1 MSTTVAFPWVLL
13 AAVAAGLAAYVVA
26 TRAVPA
32 VARAA
37 LREPDYRASDLG
49 SLIGRRS

>member
-1 MSTTVAFPWVLL
+1 MNTAAVPWVPL

-32 VARAA
+32 VVRAA
-37 LREPDYRASDLG
+37 LRELDYRASDL
-49 SLIGRRS
+49 STLVTLRP